1 MRVLNTMKGVP
12 KKAGQ
17 YMKLIK
23 CFIITQD
30 EDGYVAIVAG
40 GESLRNENIR
50 KFNGMIRMNKTAA
63 YIAELMKNETNE
75 ETLVRNFV
83 EKFRTDEKIA
93 RENIQTVIT
102 ALSGAGLIQ

>member
-23 CFIITQD
+23 GFIITQV

>member
-1 MRVLNTMKGVP
+1 
-12 KKAGQ
+12 
-17 YMKLIK
+17 MKLVQG
-23 CFIITQD
+23 FIITQV

-40 GESLRNENIR
+40 GESFRNENMR

-63 YIAELMKNETNE
+63 YIAELMKNETSE
-75 ETLVRNFV
+75 EILVRNFV

>member
-1 MRVLNTMKGVP
+1 
-12 KKAGQ
+12 
-17 YMKLIK
+17 MKLIK
-23 CFIITQD
+23 GFIITQV

-40 GESLRNENIR
+40 GESLRNENMR

-63 YIAELMKNETNE
+63 YIAELMKNETSE
-75 ETLVRNFV
+75 EILVRNFV